1 MNRLR
6 RRRCLKGTTSRSL
19 TRLDLRSGLGRRL
32 TYPELVS
39 GHPGVA
45 RSYEPP
51 GKIKP
56 YAIEKGGL
64 PVQAGNED
72 HHWSRVGQVP
82 GILLAFAQRNF
93 TQIPLLRGAG
103 LPKGQAE
110 RKDQADSMLW
120 RSQRRPQLNRNLES
134 LRNQPEI
141 DRVLRQFGSS
151 SQP

>member
-1 MNRLR
+1 MS
-6 RRRCLKGTTSRSL
+6 TSL

-93 TQIPLLRGAG
+93 TPLPLLRGVG

-110 RKDQADSMLW
+110 RKDQADSSSGVLNEG
-120 RSQRRPQLNRNLES
+120 RS
-134 LRNQPEI
+134 
-141 DRVLRQFGSS
+141 
-151 SQP
+151 